1 MLLSHERRIDVLDK
15 ENHALQTLL
24 AETGGDRFLEVIH
37 QLEKEFPQNVMGMVN
52 NSKHES
58 CCLTKK

>member
-24 AETGGDRFLEVIH
+24 AETGGDRFPGVIH
-37 QLEKEFPQNVMGMVN
+37 LFEEKDFPKMSWV
-52 NSKHES
+52 
-58 CCLTKK
+58 